1 MKVMKEFEYTM
12 VDEIYSM
19 CNREQYFTCG
29 SNRQYDLM
37 FTMAK
42 KPEISTR
49 DLAMMIF
56 TCSDGASLESI
67 QGNGLLYA
75 LRGKGRVVTVS
86 PKIKAIIEARSAAPG
101 AFLFGDASGGQFEL
115 QNFTERYFYPALD
128 AAGIDN
134 PIVEVAGG
142 AKRHKYTPHTCRH
155 TFSTLMKRVQGVE
168 KDKLELMGHSSG
180 EMLRYY
186 QDVAVDDLR
195 RITDAL

>member
-56 TCSDGASLESI
+56 TCSDSASLESI
-67 QGNGLLYA
+67 QSQLD
-75 LRGKGRVVTVS
+75 S
-86 PKIKAIIEARSAAPG
+86 IMEKIKGYEKEYEEEQHSY
-101 AFLFGDASGGQFEL
+101 E
-115 QNFTERYFYPALD
+115 
-128 AAGIDN
+128 
-134 PIVEVAGG
+134 EVICLA
-142 AKRHKYTPHTCRH
+142 
-155 TFSTLMKRVQGVE
+155 
-168 KDKLELMGHSSG
+168 
-180 EMLRYY
+180 
-186 QDVAVDDLR
+186 
-195 RITDAL
+195 